1 MRYQQEYVIYMAKQ
15 LLKRLSAAGLVQFD
29 QVDYVTEVITQVM
42 LDELGV
48 EDRLN
53 EDVRKILEQHGD
65 EMKRVGASYEEMF
78 KKVKKQLV
86 RDRKVVL

>member
-1 MRYQQEYVIYMAKQ
+1 MHYQREYVAYMAKQ

-29 QVDYVTEVITQVM
+29 QPDYVTEVITQVM

-53 EDVRKILEQHGD
+53 DDVRKILEQHQD

-78 KKVKKQLV
+78 KKVKRQLV
-86 RDRKVVL
+86 RERKVVL

>member
-1 MRYQQEYVIYMAKQ
+1 MHYQREHVAYMAKQ
-15 LLKRLSAAGLVQFD
+15 VLKRLTASSLVQFD
-29 QVDYVTEVITQVM
+29 QADYVTEVMTQVM

-53 EDVRKILEQHGD
+53 DDVRKILEEHAA
-65 EMKRVGASYEEMF
+65 EMKQTGASYEEMF

>member
-1 MRYQQEYVIYMAKQ
+1 MHYQREYVAYMAKQ
-15 LLKRLSAAGLVQFD
+15 VLKRLSAANLVQFD
-29 QVDYVTEVITQVM
+29 QADYVTEVMTQVM

-53 EDVRKILEQHGD
+53 EDVRKILEQHAE
-65 EMKRVGASYEEMF
+65 EMKRTGAAYDEMF

-86 RDRKVVL
+86 HDRKVVL

>member
-1 MRYQQEYVIYMAKQ
+1 MHLPREYVAYMAKQ
-15 LLKRLSAAGLVQFD
+15 VLKRLRDQGLVQYD
-29 QVDYVTEVITQVM
+29 QPDFVTEVITQVM
-42 LDELGV
+42 LDEVGV

-53 EDVRKILEQHGD
+53 DEVRKILEEHGD

-86 RDRKVVL
+86 KERKVII